1 LGADQGRKPE
11 LLQNLNR
18 ISLESVE
25 IYAARFLVS
34 VFFCASAAFAVADD
48 DFKSKILQANDRLSI
63 TVPVDHFLKIRNFTQ
78 EGGNQRGLVTVTTTS
93 NGLTANVLTAA
104 IIDPMAAAGSLEVIN
119 SVVIEGPAN
128 VTVTCGNADAS
139 CFVSYRKDSD

>member
-1 LGADQGRKPE
+1 VK
-11 LLQNLNR
+11 
-18 ISLESVE
+18 ISGT
-25 IYAARFLVS
+25 RFLVAA
-34 VFFCASAAFAVADD
+34 FLCGSAAFVVAG
-48 DFKSKILQANDRLSI
+48 DFKSKILQANEMLSI
-63 TVPVDHFLKIRNFTQ
+63 IVPVDHFLKIRNFTQ
-78 EGGNQRGLVTVTTTS
+78 EGGNQRGWVSVTTTA

-104 IIDPMAAAGSLEVIN
+104 IIDPMATAGSLEVIN